1 MSLGQQFRNLPKDPD
16 LEIPATASK
25 LQCCYSLLSEQS
37 LHFLDYLS
45 TSFSLVVEVS
55 KEKYAS

>member
-1 MSLGQQFRNLPKDPD
+1 MSLGQQFRNLPKDPV
-16 LEIPATASK
+16 LEIPAVATK
-25 LQCCYSLLSEQS
+25 LQSCYSLLSEQS